1 VSCLQSLWFDGD
13 WHGDEDGESMR
24 RDEKRGNRR
33 TNTVANNVRRLRI
46 PSSGPPP
53 TQRYRNSGTR
63 PKTEQVLG
71 QSICRVGKDI
81 RRRGKKLPD
90 GRAELALSLHT
101 VDCMN
106 KKGLEPPAGALLAR
120 HIIKMYT

>member
-1 VSCLQSLWFDGD
+1 MR
-13 WHGDEDGESMR
+13 GDEGE
-24 RDEKRGNRR
+24 GYRR
-33 TNTVANNVRRLRI
+33 TNRDANKTRRIRI

-81 RRRGKKLPD
+81 RRREKKLPE
-90 GRAELALSLHT
+90 RKAELALSLHT
-101 VDCMN
+101 ADCIN